1 MNMLA
6 TRFNYANVNAT
17 PGQGRTALCS
27 VAERL
32 SEDQLRHYVP
42 SIFAETAHESRSDR
56 YLYIPTIEVVR
67 GLVAQGFSP
76 VFACEAKARDEGK
89 VGFTKHMVRFRQ
101 EGAAAVAGAVP
112 ELIMVNSHDGS
123 TRYQFMAG
131 MFRFICANGSIVG
144 TRFADVGVRHTGTVV
159 DEAIEGAFTV
169 AREFEKVRAAASQ
182 MQAITLKKEHQD
194 AFATG
199 ALALKYHDEETGQI
213 DAPIQPAQ
221 LLIPRRHED
230 GAADLW
236 TTYNVVQE
244 NLIRGGLRGKRR
256 DAATGRTKRSTT
268 RAVNGIDGNVKLN
281 RALWTVTEKM
291 AELMGHKIA
300 A

>member
-6 TRFNYANVNAT
+6 TRFNYRNVNVT
-17 PGQGRTALCS
+17 PGNGRTALCS

-32 SEDQLRHYVP
+32 TEDQLRQFVP
-42 SIFAETAHESRSDR
+42 SIFAETAHASRSDR

-67 GLVAQGFSP
+67 GLIGQGFSP
-76 VFACEAKARDEGK
+76 VFACEAKARDESK

-101 EGAAAVAGAVP
+101 EGAVAVAGAVP

-131 MFRFICANGSIVG
+131 MFRFVCANGSIVG
-144 TRFADVGVRHTGTVV
+144 TRYADVGVRHTGTVV

-169 AREFEKVRAAASQ
+169 AREFEKVTAAASQ
-182 MQAITLKKEHQD
+182 MQAITLQRDHSA
-194 AFATG
+194 AFADA
-199 ALALKYHDEETGQI
+199 ALAVKYFDEEKGEV

-230 GAADLW
+230 GANDLW

-244 NLIRGGLRGKRR
+244 NLIRGGLRGKRK
-256 DAATGRTKRSTT
+256 DANGRTKRSTT

-281 RALWTVTEKM
+281 RGLWTLAEKM
-291 AELMGHKIA
+291 AEIMGQKIA